1 MDCEEMRRRIVL
13 AFDGE
18 LDASAEAALDV
29 HLDACPACR
38 QFRQTHAT
46 ARAAL
51 RRAASYHRAPFS
63 LREAIAGAL
72 PGAAADDE
80 RRPAVSD
87 PPPRRLAAR
96 AGRGRGWLLGWRLLN
111 GAGLVAAACAA
122 IALAVLLP
130 QRPSAD
136 ERLAEAL
143 VAAHARALLTQH
155 TLDVASSDRHAV
167 KPWFSGRLDFAPPVH
182 DFSERGFSL
191 AGARLDYLE
200 RRAVAVL
207 VYHHRQHVIDVFIW
221 PARETATARSPAR
234 TLQGYHVLGKTASG
248 MNFRAVSDVEA
259 DDLQL
264 LVDLL

>member
-1 MDCEEMRRRIVL
+1 MDCEEMRRRIVFAL
-13 AFDGE
+13 DGE
-18 LDASAEAALDV
+18 LDAPAEAALDA
-29 HLDACPACR
+29 HLEACPACR

-80 RRPAVSD
+80 RRPVVSA
-87 PPPRRLAAR
+87 PPPRHPAAR
-96 AGRGRGWLLGWRLLN
+96 TGRGGGWLFGWRLLN

-136 ERLAEAL
+136 ERLAEAV
-143 VAAHARALLTQH
+143 VAAHARALLTGH
-155 TLDVASSDRHAV
+155 ALDVASSDRHAV
-167 KPWFSGRLDFAPPVH
+167 KPWFSGRLDFSPPVR
-182 DFSERGFSL
+182 DFGERGFPL

-207 VYHHRQHVIDVFIW
+207 VYRHRQHVIDVFVW
-221 PARETATARSPAR
+221 PADEMAQRPPAR

-259 DDLQL
+259 DDLQR